1 MINKLGADG
10 LERGIVV
17 EPSRIALLSVLSNAL
32 IVLLK
37 IIVGIYTGSIA
48 VLSEA
53 IHSSID
59 LMASAITFFSVR
71 LSNRPADK
79 IHPYGHGKV
88 ENISGTI
95 ETLLIFVAGIWIIYE
110 CVNKLVRLEPVQLPL
125 LGVLVMLLG
134 AALNF
139 FVSGII
145 RKSAERTHS
154 VAMKSNAFHLVT
166 DVYTSLGVAA
176 GLLLAG
182 LTGWSFFDPA
192 IGIVLAFFIMFEA
205 AKLIRESFPPLMDAR
220 LLPKEERRIRR
231 IIESHQK
238 EYIEFHNFRTRR
250 SGHDVYIEFHL
261 VVPSHLEIDTVDEL
275 CDRMEDDIKK
285 EIPNAQILIHSEPE
299 HERLNHH

>member
-1 MINKLGADG
+1 M
-10 LERGIVV
+10 

-110 CVNKLVRLEPVQLPL
+110 CANKLVRLEPVQLPL